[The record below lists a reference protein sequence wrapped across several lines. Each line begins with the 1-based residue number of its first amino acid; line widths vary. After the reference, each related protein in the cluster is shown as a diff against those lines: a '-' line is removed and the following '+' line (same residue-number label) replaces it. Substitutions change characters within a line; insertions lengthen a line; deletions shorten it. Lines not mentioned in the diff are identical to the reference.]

1 MCLEASH
8 ELAHIPTSPFPHR
21 SLGFSSLQSWPLP
34 HSPAGRNAYSHCTDE
49 ESEAQAGQETCGG
62 DKGMISREGMKGQL
76 QVSCL
81 LLPDMLFLPQ
91 T

>member
-34 HSPAGRNAYSHCTDE
+34 HCTDE